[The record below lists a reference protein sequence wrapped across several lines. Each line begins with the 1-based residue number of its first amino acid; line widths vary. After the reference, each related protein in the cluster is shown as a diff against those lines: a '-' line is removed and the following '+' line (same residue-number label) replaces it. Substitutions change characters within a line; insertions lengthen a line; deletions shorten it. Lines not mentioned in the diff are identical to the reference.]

1 MTIQLPKTYNNK
13 PLRFAWTYHDASGQP
28 LGAVG
33 RYQAEGGK
41 KDVVPFF
48 KRRGA
53 DWGPGIDADPRP
65 LFGLD
70 RLAAHDK
77 AKAVFIVEGEPCAAA
92 LQSIGLCAVTSLGGS
107 QAAKK
112 ADWTPLNGFGA
123 VFILPDIDEPGEK
136 YAAEVAEC
144 LAALPQPPKVKTVR
158 LPNLEK
164 GGDVVDWL
172 EGWVTGWDRFGPID
186 GALHEPLQAK
196 IREVI
201 ASQTAPATTTNP
213 ATATRGTWAN
223 PGEIRPKIPPV
234 LPMTPELIPA
244 PFRDWLADV
253 SHRMQTPADFPVIS
267 TIVIFSSV
275 IGAGCGIRPKQ
286 RDAWE
291 VIPNLWGAC
300 IGRPSVCLKSPSMKE
315 ALGIL
320 DRLQFVYSEMYER
333 EKRSADFE
341 GMVAGAVQKDLKSR
355 LDKEAKKATMDSREL
370 DLMRMEYLE
379 ALDASQEQPARRLF
393 KTNETTIQSM
403 TLLQSQNPRG
413 LLVFRD
419 ELTGLLTR
427 WDREDGADERA
438 YFLEGWNGNGAYVDV
453 KIARGVTE
461 AKQICI
467 SLLGG
472 IQPDKLKAYLHQAQ
486 SGGND
491 GMIQRLQLAVWPDEP
506 KNWQLIDTAPNKEHR
521 HHAFAN
527 LQKLAEM
534 DFAEHG
540 AGYDPEHDDRP
551 FYRFN
556 EAGQAVFFEWL
567 TELQTVKIPTE
578 ENPLMVEHFGKFRS
592 LMPSLAL
599 IFHLIDI
606 ANGAPGGAVTETA
619 ARLAVAWC
627 DYLESHARRIYA
639 MAESP
644 EQEAAVRLASKI
656 KAGGLPN
663 PFTTR
668 DIDRKGWHGLGKG
681 APLKE
686 ALEILAYE
694 GWIVEQPPEPQAV
707 GRRPLPSFHINPQVL
722 GGGNHAPSR

>member
-1 MTIQLPKTYNNK
+1 MTINLPKTYQNK
-13 PLRFAWTYHDASGQP
+13 PLVYAWTYRGTNGEE

-33 RYQAEGGK
+33 RYQHQGQK

-48 KRRGA
+48 RRRGA
-53 DWGPGIDADPRP
+53 DWVPGIDADPRP

-70 RLAAHDK
+70 RLATHDK
-77 AKAVFIVEGEPCAAA
+77 AKAVFIVEGDPCAAA
-92 LQSIGLCAVTSLGGS
+92 LQSIGLCAVTTLGGS
-107 QAAKK
+107 QAANK
-112 ADWTPLNGFGA
+112 ADWQPLSGFGA
-123 VFILPDIDEPGEK
+123 VYVLPDNDEPGEK
-136 YAAEVAEC
+136 YAATVAEV
-144 LAALPQPPKVKTVR
+144 LANLERPPKVKIVR
-158 LPNLEK
+158 LPGLPES
-164 GGDVVDWL
+164 GDVVDWL
-172 EGWVTGWDRFGPID
+172 KGWVSGWDGFGPID
-186 GALHEPLQAK
+186 SALHEPLQAK
-196 IREVI
+196 LREVI
-201 ASQTAPATTTNP
+201 ASQTAQTVTSNP
-213 ATATRGTWAN
+213 SAATRGTWAS
-223 PGEIRPKIPPV
+223 PGEIRPKIPAV
-234 LPMTPELIPA
+234 LAMTPELIPA

-286 RDAWE
+286 RDGWE

-320 DRLQFVYSEMYER
+320 DRLQFVYGEMFER
-333 EKRSADFE
+333 EKRGADFE
-341 GMVAGAVQKDLKSR
+341 GMVAGAVQKDLKAR
-355 LDKEAKKATMDSREL
+355 LDKEAKKSTMDSREL
-370 DLMRMEYLE
+370 DLLRAEYMEVLE
-379 ALDASQEQPARRLF
+379 ASEQQPTRRLF

-403 TLLQSQNPRG
+403 TNLQAQNPRG

-419 ELTGLLTR
+419 ELTGLLVK
-427 WDREDGADERA
+427 WDQENGADERA
-438 YFLEGWNGNGAYVDV
+438 YFLEGWNGNGTYTDV

-506 KNWQLIDTAPNKEHR
+506 KNWQLIDTAPNKEHKHR
-521 HHAFAN
+521 AFVI

-534 DFAEHG
+534 DFAEYG
-540 AGYDPEHDDRP
+540 ASYDPEHDDRP
-551 FYRFN
+551 YYRFD
-556 EAGQAVFFEWL
+556 EAGQAVFFDWL
-567 TELQTVKIPTE
+567 TELQTGKIPTE

-606 ANGAPGGAVTETA
+606 ADGKARGPVSEQA
-619 ARLAVAWC
+619 ALLAVDWC
-627 DYLESHARRIYA
+627 EYLESHARRIYA

-644 EQEAAVRLASKI
+644 EQEAAVRLAGKI
-656 KAGGLPN
+656 KAGNLPN

-681 APLKE
+681 APVKE

-707 GRRPLPSFHINPQVL
+707 GRRPLPSFHINPLVL
-722 GGGNHAPSR
+722 GRGRHD

>member
-1 MTIQLPKTYNNK
+1 MIQLPKTYNNK
-13 PLRFAWTYHDASGQP
+13 PLLFAWTYNDAKGEA
-28 LGAVG
+28 LGVVG
-33 RYQAEGGK
+33 RYQVEGSK

-48 KRRGA
+48 RRRGA
-53 DWGPGIDADPRP
+53 DWTPGIDANPRP

-77 AKAVFIVEGEPCAAA
+77 AKAVFIVEGEPCATA

-123 VFILPDIDEPGEK
+123 VYILPDNDEPGER
-136 YAAEVAEC
+136 YAADVAEC
-144 LAALPQPPKVKTVR
+144 LAALPQPPKIKTVR
-158 LPNLEK
+158 LPNLDK
-164 GGDVVDWL
+164 GSDVVDWL
-172 EGWVTGWDRFGPID
+172 EGWVSGWDRFAPID
-186 GALHEPLQAK
+186 SGLHEALQAK
-196 IREVI
+196 LREI
-201 ASQTAPATTTNP
+201 ISQPSTSAVTTGNP
-213 ATATRGTWAN
+213 AEGGTSWN
-223 PGEIRPKIPPV
+223 SPGEIRPKIPPV
-234 LPMTPELIPA
+234 KPMAPELIPS

-286 RDAWE
+286 RDGWE

-320 DRLQFVYSEMYER
+320 DRLQFVFGEIFER
-333 EKRSADFE
+333 EKRESDFD
-341 GMVAGAVQKDLKSR
+341 GMVNSSIQKDLKAR
-355 LDKEAKKATMDSREL
+355 LDKEAKKQTMDSREL
-370 DLMRMEYLE
+370 DLMRAEFLE
-379 ALDASQEQPARRLF
+379 AEEKSKQQPARRLF

-403 TLLQSQNPRG
+403 TALQAQNPRG
-413 LLVFRD
+413 LMVFRD
-419 ELTGLLTR
+419 ELTGLLVK

-438 YFLEGWNGNGAYVDV
+438 YFLEGWNGNGAYTDV

-486 SGGND
+486 QGGND

-506 KNWQLIDTAPNKEHR
+506 KNWQLIDTAPNREHK
-521 HHAFAN
+521 HAAFVI
-527 LQKLAEM
+527 LQKLAET
-534 DFAEHG
+534 DFIEFG
-540 AGYDPEHDDRP
+540 ASFDPEHDDRP
-551 FYRFN
+551 YFRFD
-556 EAGQAVFFEWL
+556 EYGQAVFFAWL
-567 TELQTVKIPTE
+567 TELQTVKIPSE

-606 ANGAPGGAVTETA
+606 ASGKPAGPVTETA
-619 ARLAVAWC
+619 ARLAVTWC

-644 EQEAAVRLASKI
+644 EQEAAVRLAGKI

-668 DIDRKGWHGLGKG
+668 DIDRKGWHGLDKG
-681 APLKE
+681 APIKT
-686 ALEILAYE
+686 ALDILIDE
-694 GWIVEQPPEPQAV
+694 GWLIEQPPEMPSV
-707 GRRPLPSFHINPQVL
+707 GRRPLPSYHINPLVI
-722 GGGNHAPSR
+722 R

>member
-1 MTIQLPKTYNNK
+1 MIELPRVYNQK
-13 PLRFAWTYHDASGQP
+13 PLVFAWTYHDANSQA

-48 KRRGA
+48 RRRGA
-53 DWGPGIDADPRP
+53 DWVPGIDADSRP

-77 AKAVFIVEGEPCAAA
+77 SKAVFIVEGEPCAAA
-92 LQSIGLCAVTSLGGS
+92 LQSIGLCAVSSLGGS

-112 ADWTPLNGFGA
+112 ADWTPLDGFGA
-123 VFILPDIDEPGEK
+123 AYILPDIDEPGEK
-136 YAAEVAEC
+136 YAVEVAEC
-144 LAALPQPPKVKTVR
+144 LATLPQPPKVKTVR
-158 LPNLEK
+158 LPGLEK

-186 GALHEPLQAK
+186 ADLHEALQVK
-196 IREVI
+196 LREVI
-201 ASQTAPATTTNP
+201 ASQTAPATTGNP
-213 ATATRGTWAN
+213 TTASRSTWAN

-234 LPMTPELIPA
+234 KPMTPELIPE

-267 TIVIFSSV
+267 TVVIVSSV

-286 RDAWE
+286 HDGWE

-320 DRLQFVYSEMYER
+320 DRLQYVYGEMYER

-341 GMVAGAVQKDLKSR
+341 GMVANSVQKDLKTR
-355 LDKEAKKATMDSREL
+355 LDKEAKKSTMDSREL
-370 DLMRMEYLE
+370 ELLRAEFME
-379 ALDASQEQPARRLF
+379 ALEMSEKQPARRLF

-486 SGGND
+486 QGGND

-506 KNWQLIDTAPNKEHR
+506 KNWRLIDTAPNKEHKHR
-521 HHAFAN
+521 AFVM

-534 DFAEHG
+534 DFTEYG
-540 AGYDPEHDDRP
+540 ANLDESDDRP
-551 FYRFN
+551 YYRFD
-556 EAGQAVFFEWL
+556 EAGQAVFFDWL
-567 TELQTVKIPTE
+567 TELQTVKIPAE

-606 ANGAPGGAVTETA
+606 ANGEPGGPVSETA

-627 DYLESHARRIYA
+627 DYLESHARRVYA

-644 EQEAAVRLASKI
+644 EQEAAVKLAGKI
-656 KAGGLPN
+656 KAGSLPN

-694 GWIVEQPPEPQAV
+694 GWLVEQPSEAPTV
-707 GRRPLPSFHINPQVL
+707 GRRPLPSYHINPLVL
-722 GGGNHAPSR
+722 GGGNHAQSR